1 VPRES
6 VETVIRR
13 FLAGNRGVD
22 GASPP
27 YLIDD
32 ADLSEHGVLSFT
44 MRFVSGKRYCCVEP
58 GCHLG
63 FQSTRGWARLR
74 HNAKE
79 TEVLLPQPLRAR
91 VRIVAEA
98 GAIFTVL
105 ERLGVRHDKREEYEV
120 EYSELEATE
129 LP

>member
-1 VPRES
+1 MRADY
-6 VETVIRR
+6 VIRR

-22 GASPP
+22 GAPPP

-32 ADLSEHGVLSFT
+32 ADLSEDGVLSFT
-44 MRFVSGKRYCCVEP
+44 MRFASGKRYCCGEA

-63 FQSTRGWARLR
+63 FLSTLGWTRLR
-74 HNAKE
+74 HIAAE
-79 TEVLLPQPLRAR
+79 TELALPRPLQAR

-105 ERLGVRHDKREEYEV
+105 ERLGLRHDKREEYEV
-120 EYSELEATE
+120 EYSELDATE